1 MIFDLS
7 NFSLYREDNRLEI
20 KKAKGGLP
28 VSLWETYS
36 AFANCYGGV
45 IILGVTENKDGT
57 WSSTGLTDEA
67 KLRKDFWDTINNHSK
82 ISVNLLKD
90 KDVKTYTTDSGNIIL
105 VIYVPMAKREQKPI
119 YINDDLFNGTFRRNW
134 EGDYHCSKSEV
145 LAMLRDEPEITMD
158 MKVLGNMSLSDI
170 NLETLHGYRNR
181 HMAYRSGYPWET
193 LNDEQY
199 LEKIGAA
206 AIYEEDG
213 KIHPT
218 AAGLLMFGEE
228 YRIVREFP
236 EYFLDYRE
244 MLDPSIRW
252 TDRLQSGSGDWTGN
266 LFDFYFR
273 VYNKLVKDIKI
284 PFKLEGGNRI
294 DDTPVHKALR
304 EALANCLVNADFYVG
319 QGVVIKKNP
328 NEIIMENPGY
338 VRIGKQQMLK
348 GGISD
353 PRNKA
358 VMKLFNMIGIGERA
372 GSGVPDIFAV
382 WEEEGWIAP
391 EVDEQYN
398 PDRTILKLPLE
409 KQAKKTSEKNK
420 RKKQAKKASELKQTQ
435 KTLENKEK
443 ILDYLSRTNAA
454 KTNEI
459 ADILELSE
467 ARARALLKELADE
480 GVIESRG
487 KTKKK
492 EYYFSHKDRDR
503 KEIRGKK
510 E

>member
-1 MIFDLS
+1 
-7 NFSLYREDNRLEI
+7 
-20 KKAKGGLP
+20 
-28 VSLWETYS
+28 
-36 AFANCYGGV
+36 
-45 IILGVTENKDGT
+45 
-57 WSSTGLTDEA
+57 
-67 KLRKDFWDTINNHSK
+67 
-82 ISVNLLKD
+82 
-90 KDVKTYTTDSGNIIL
+90 
-105 VIYVPMAKREQKPI
+105 
-119 YINDDLFNGTFRRNW
+119 
-134 EGDYHCSKSEV
+134 
-145 LAMLRDEPEITMD
+145 
-158 MKVLGNMSLSDI
+158 
-170 NLETLHGYRNR
+170 
-181 HMAYRSGYPWET
+181 
-193 LNDEQY
+193 
-199 LEKIGAA
+199 
-206 AIYEEDG
+206 
-213 KIHPT
+213 
-218 AAGLLMFGEE
+218 
-228 YRIVREFP
+228 
-236 EYFLDYRE
+236 
-244 MLDPSIRW
+244 
-252 TDRLQSGSGDWTGN
+252 
-266 LFDFYFR
+266 
-273 VYNKLVKDIKI
+273 
-284 PFKLEGGNRI
+284 
-294 DDTPVHKALR
+294 
-304 EALANCLVNADFYVG
+304 
-319 QGVVIKKNP
+319 
-328 NEIIMENPGY
+328 
-338 VRIGKQQMLK
+338 MLK

-358 VMKLFNMIGIGERA
+358 LMKLFNMIGIGERA